1 MVWNGVF
8 SACSSRSTRYPMEEP
23 EAWWASV
30 NQLGCDMG
38 MFLEK
43 R

>member
-1 MVWNGVF
+1 
-8 SACSSRSTRYPMEEP
+8 MEEP

-43 R
+43 REKGGQERQL